1 MGKSGSRS
9 TTLRQTPEEVWQILA
24 DTSRYPSWNSQFVSV
39 DVLTPVMW
47 RAKMLNHD
55 AAVVFQTVES
65 VRSRRLAH
73 RIINSQDVGF
83 GGSIVFD
90 ISPAQEGSRVL
101 MINNS
106 EVYHPFQR
114 FLRHVVLRP
123 ESFSTATLVA
133 LRSHFA
139 GQRPSN

>member
-9 TTLRQTPEEVWQILA
+9 TTLRQPPEEVWRTLA

-47 RAKMLNHD
+47 RAKLLNQD

-65 VRSRRLAH
+65 VRPRRLAY

-90 ISPAQEGSRVL
+90 ISPAPEGSRVL

-106 EVYHPFQR
+106 EVYNPFQR